1 MALNSPTTDLYACA
15 VLPLAQDNIPVEV
28 DTLVGVH
35 IPVVEAGNLEGV
47 DSLAVVYILVLL
59 NMPVAEGN
67 LEGVDSLAVDT
78 LEEASNLVVEHTPAV
93 DTLEVAFAVQPY
105 LSVLV
110 HVDQDLFQAF
120 LLVFVQVTVLLLV
133 AVQVVVLL
141 LVVWMVV
148 PGCPYVSPP
157 TCYRHI
163 CLKVLAYGDIT
174 YRR

>member
-1 MALNSPTTDLYACA
+1 MMHILV
-15 VLPLAQDNIPVEV
+15 VLDM
-28 DTLVGVH
+28 
-35 IPVVEAGNLEGV
+35 PVVK
-47 DSLAVVYILVLL
+47 
-59 NMPVAEGN
+59 EGN
-67 LEGVDSLAVDT
+67 LEGEDSFAVDT
-78 LEEASNLVVEHTPAV
+78 LEEEGNLVVVHIPAV
-93 DTLEVAFAVQPY
+93 DILEVAFAVQPY
-105 LSVLV
+105 LSLVV